1 MYLTFKDFPDLMS
14 KLFFTKKS
22 AINKKPWSVTNR
34 DIDLYQY
41 ENIKKVR
48 YNVPRCS
55 DTI

>member
-55 DTI
+55 DTL